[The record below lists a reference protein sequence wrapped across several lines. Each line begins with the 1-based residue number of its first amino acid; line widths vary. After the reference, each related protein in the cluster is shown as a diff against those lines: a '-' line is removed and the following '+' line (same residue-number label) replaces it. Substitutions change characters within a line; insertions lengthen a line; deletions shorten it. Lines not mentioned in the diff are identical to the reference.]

1 MAAVLHDG
9 LDERETVERQIR
21 SFQVV
26 GEQMGD
32 AEDRPGFARRA
43 EGLDGLVGATE
54 HAGDELVDCQR
65 LTPLEQLSRD
75 LRAVRGGG
83 SVSDG
88 HVRLLWVV
96 AVGFRRRRAAP
107 WP

>member
-9 LDERETVERQIR
+9 LDEREAVERQIR

-43 EGLDGLVGATE
+43 EGLDGLVGATQ
-54 HAGDELVDCQR
+54 HAGDELVDRQR
-65 LTPLEQLSRD
+65 LTALEQLSRD
-75 LRAVRGGG
+75 LSAVC
-83 SVSDG
+83 DG
-88 HVRLLWVV
+88 DVRLLWVV

-107 WP
+107 WPQG